1 MSVLAAFSL
10 SSQTPVWL
18 ALAMRLKRPLVQL
31 AVLAAVTMAL
41 LPLSQAQ
48 AGKPYTTTAQEHTV
62 EHPTLAQQIEA
73 QPVDAEASVFPE
85 AGRYLFGQVPQRDQL
100 GQGYIVL
107 ETTGNEVFGAL
118 YYPSSS
124 FDCFQGQV
132 QSGRLAMTVTNSYTQ
147 ETYPYSIALVADTTV
162 ATPYPDVLEPLSLE
176 GFHSITSITDNDL
189 RLLNTCRAIVTPE
202 G

>member
-1 MSVLAAFSL
+1 MLAAFSL

-18 ALAMRLKRPLVQL
+18 VLAMRLKRPLVRL
-31 AVLAAVTMAL
+31 AVLAAVAMAL

-48 AGKPYTTTAQEHTV
+48 ADGSRAIAVQEHIVKHSMLTQQV
-62 EHPTLAQQIEA
+62 ES
-73 QPVDAEASVFPE
+73 QPVETQALVFPE

-100 GQGYIVL
+100 GQGYIIL
-107 ETTGNEVFGAL
+107 ETTGDEVFGAM
-118 YYPSSS
+118 YYPNSS

-162 ATPYPDVLEPLSLE
+162 ATPYPSALEPLSLE
-176 GFHSITSITDNDL
+176 GFHSINSINDNDL
-189 RLLNTCRAIVTPE
+189 RLLDTCQAMVTPE